1 MKFSCLSILPDDN
14 ADTFAAFLLKFC
26 YSFPCLILSST
37 FMIAVYILFKRFRL
51 ESKRLSDEIVVS
63 LTKKE

>member
-14 ADTFAAFLLKFC
+14 FDTFAAFLLKFYC
-26 YSFPCLILSST
+26 SFPCLILSPT
-37 FMIAVYILFKRFRL
+37 FMIAAYILFKRFRL
-51 ESKRLSDEIVVS
+51 ESKRLSDERVVL